1 MYLLKRIIC
10 FYLITGMVS
19 LFSCKP
25 QGPLTPEDAFE
36 RLKDAYSH
44 EDIDAIEDLLSKQSR
59 FKILKMTRMIAQMD
73 EDQLRALAIR
83 FGVTIDRLK
92 NLTIRDYLSLQVGLG
107 KKIGD
112 DILKDVTRYKIIGKD
127 IRGDSAVIQVENGM
141 ELNFTK
147 EGPYWKLDI
156 EDL

>member
-1 MYLLKRIIC
+1 MHLLKRIIC
-10 FYLITGMVS
+10 FYLIAGLVS
-19 LFSCKP
+19 LLSCKP
-25 QGPLTPEDAFE
+25 RGPLTPEDAFD

-44 EDIDAIEDLLSKQSR
+44 EDIEAIENLLSRQSR
-59 FKILKMTRMIAQMD
+59 FKILKIIRMISQMD

-83 FGVTIDRLK
+83 FGITIDRLK
-92 NLTIRDYLSLQVGLG
+92 NLTIRDYLSLQLVLG
-107 KKIGD
+107 KKIGE

-127 IRGDSAVIQVENGM
+127 IRGNSAVIQLENGM